1 MEKIIL
7 IRGSSTGEVNEHLA
21 QGWKVK
27 LLKTVNDATTSRVYA
42 YGVLEKEDEW
52 NPGKFL

>member
-7 IRGSSTGEVNEHLA
+7 IRGSSTGEVHELLA

-27 LLKTVNDATTSRVYA
+27 LLKTVNDATTSRFYA
-42 YGVLEKEDEW
+42 YAVLEKEDE
-52 NPGKFL
+52 